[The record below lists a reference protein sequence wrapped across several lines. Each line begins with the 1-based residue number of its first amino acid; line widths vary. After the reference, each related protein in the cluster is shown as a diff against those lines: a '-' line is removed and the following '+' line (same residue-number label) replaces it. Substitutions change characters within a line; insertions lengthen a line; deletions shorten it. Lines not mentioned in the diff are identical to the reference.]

1 MHEYECKYCNNKFN
15 SLSSLNFHIKN
26 AKYCIFIQGKIISDE
41 KNQFKCHFCLRI
53 ISSKQKLT
61 KHENICNK
69 KKDFYSKNETEFLRE
84 QLIKQEEQ
92 YKELLTKQEEHYK
105 ESLTKQEEHYKELLT
120 KQEENCKELHKTIE
134 RLSLRAID
142 KPTTTNNNT
151 TNNNILSITSTID
164 FDNIDNIKNIID
176 HDFDINY
183 AINGQKGAAQFL
195 VDKFLKDENGN
206 LKYICT
212 DPSRQ
217 IFKFKNSK
225 GEIQKD
231 VEAKKLTNY
240 IADGGI
246 KQKTVHISNKWYT
259 NEEEDIDMEKF
270 NLMLTPQQ
278 EILNL
283 KNDNNTFKKEL
294 AAITS

>member
-1 MHEYECKYCNNKFN
+1 MTEYICKYCNNKFN

-26 AKYCIFIQGKIISDE
+26 AKYCIVIQGKNIPEE
-41 KNQFKCHFCLRI
+41 KNIFKCSFCFKI

-61 KHENICNK
+61 KHESICTE
-69 KKDFYSKNETEFLRE
+69 KKDFYSKNETEFLKE
-84 QLIKQEEQ
+84 QLIKQEEK
-92 YKELLTKQEEHYK
+92 YRELLH
-105 ESLTKQEEHYKELLT
+105 KQEEHYKELLH
-120 KQEENCKELHKTIE
+120 KQEENCRELQKTIE
-134 RLSLRAID
+134 RLSMRAID
-142 KPTTTNNNT
+142 KPTTTNNT
-151 TNNNILSITSTID
+151 TNNNILNIASTID

-176 HDFDINY
+176 DEFDINY

-225 GEIQKD
+225 GELQKD

-246 KQKTVHISNKWYT
+246 KQKTVDISNKWYT
-259 NEEEDIDMEKF
+259 NEGDIDMEKF
-270 NLMLTPQQ
+270 NLMMTPQQ
-278 EILNL
+278 ELLNI

>member
-1 MHEYECKYCNNKFN
+1 MPEYKCNYCNNKFN

-26 AKYCIFIQGKIISDE
+26 AKYCIAIQGKIIPEE
-41 KNQFKCHFCLRI
+41 KIQFKCNFCLKI
-53 ISSKQKLT
+53 MSSKQKLT
-61 KHENICNK
+61 KHENICNE
-69 KKDFYSKNETEFLRE
+69 KKDFYSKNETEFLKE
-84 QLIKQEEQ
+84 QLIKQEEY
-92 YKELLTKQEEHYK
+92 YKGQLINQEK
-105 ESLTKQEEHYKELLT
+105 HYKELLL
-120 KQEENCKELHKTIE
+120 KQEENCKELQKTIE

-151 TNNNILSITSTID
+151 TNNNILNITSSID
-164 FDNIDNIKNIID
+164 FENVDKIKNIID
-176 HDFDINY
+176 DDFTINY

-206 LKYICT
+206 LKYVCT

-246 KQKTVHISNKWYT
+246 KQKTVDISNKWYT
-259 NEEEDIDMEKF
+259 NEEDDIDMEKF
-270 NLMLTPQQ
+270 NLMLNPQQ

>member
-1 MHEYECKYCNNKFN
+1 MALHTCKYCNNKFN
-15 SLSSLNFHIKN
+15 SLSALNNHIKK
-26 AKYCIFIQGKIISDE
+26 AKYCLLIQGKVIQQTE
-41 KNQFKCHFCLRI
+41 FKCAFCAKSL
-53 ISSKQKLT
+53 SSKQNLII
-61 KHENICNK
+61 HENGCDE
-69 KKDFYSKNETEFLRE
+69 KKDVYYKTETDFLKE
-84 QLIKQEEQ
+84 QLIKQEEK
-92 YKELLTKQEEHYK
+92 YKEQLL
-105 ESLTKQEEHYKELLT
+105 KQEEHYKELLL
-120 KQEENCKELHKTIE
+120 KQEENCKELQKTIE
-134 RLSLRAID
+134 RLSMRAID

-151 TNNNILSITSTID
+151 TNNNILNIASTID

-176 HDFDINY
+176 DEFNINY

-195 VDKFLKDENGN
+195 IDKFLKDENGN

-246 KQKTVHISNKWYT
+246 KQKTVDISNKWYT
-259 NEEEDIDMEKF
+259 NEGDIDMEKF
-270 NLMLTPQQ
+270 NLMMNPQQ
-278 EILNL
+278 EILNI

-294 AAITS
+294 AAMTS